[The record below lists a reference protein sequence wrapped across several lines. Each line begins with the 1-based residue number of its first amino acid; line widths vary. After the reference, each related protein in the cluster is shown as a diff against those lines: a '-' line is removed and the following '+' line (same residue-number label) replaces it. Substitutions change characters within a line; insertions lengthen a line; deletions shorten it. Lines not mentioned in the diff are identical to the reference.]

1 MRREGGDPNL
11 AAAGNK
17 LEETTEDAI
26 DERKAP
32 MHKTGKLLTPA
43 LLALSV
49 LALNGCGGDSADTP
63 QYPEPRQEAT
73 EIAPAV
79 DMAAMIQTPSG
90 LYIQDLE
97 VGDGQE
103 AVAGRRVTVHYSG
116 WFLDGDKFDSS
127 VDRGEPFSFDLGAGQ
142 VIAGW
147 DEGVAGMRVGGWR
160 RLVLPPALAYGEA
173 GRQGIPP
180 NSTLVF
186 DVELLDVGR
195 E

>member
-1 MRREGGDPNL
+1 
-11 AAAGNK
+11 
-17 LEETTEDAI
+17 
-26 DERKAP
+26 
-32 MHKTGKLLTPA
+32 
-43 LLALSV
+43 
-49 LALNGCGGDSADTP
+49 LNGCGGDRAETP

-73 EIAPAV
+73 ETAPAV
-79 DMAAMIQTPSG
+79 DLAAMTQTPSG
-90 LYIQDLE
+90 LYVQDLE
-97 VGDGQE
+97 VGDGKE
-103 AVAGRRVTVHYSG
+103 AVAGSRVTVHYSG